1 MSKAIKDT
9 LDAANRIVI
18 KIGSSLLV
26 DAANHEPKKAWM
38 AALAGDIANLRNA
51 GKQVIIVSSGAIAL
65 GAGVM
70 GLTGRP
76 NRLEDA
82 QAAAAVGQFRLA
94 SAYETIFSRHDIPVA
109 QLLLSIGD
117 MEDRP
122 RYLNARNTVE
132 ALLGREIM
140 PIVNEN
146 DTVATSEIR
155 FGDNDRLAARVGQLV
170 QADVVILLSDIDG
183 LYDGD
188 PRTSFD
194 ASLIEEVDTV
204 TDAIREM
211 AGPSDQKGPG
221 TGGMVTKIQA
231 AEIATDGGSKV
242 VICNGVDNNPISR
255 LTETGTGTLFR
266 SKSRPLDQRK
276 QWIRGM
282 MAPTGF
288 IQLDAGAE
296 QAIRKGASLLAAG
309 VIRVDGDFRRG
320 DLVAILDVGGHAFAQ
335 GLSSYESSEASKI
348 KGFKMSD
355 VIDILGYSGRSA
367 LIHRDDL
374 VILHD

>member
-1 MSKAIKDT
+1 MSQAIKDA
-9 LDAANRIVI
+9 LNADRIVI

-26 DAANHEPKKAWM
+26 DPVKHEPKKAWM
-38 AALAGDIANLRNA
+38 AALADDIAHLRGK

-76 NRLEDA
+76 DRLEDA

-94 SAYETIFSRHDIPVA
+94 SAYETIFSLHDIPVA

-132 ALLGREIM
+132 ALLGRDIM

-170 QADVVILLSDIDG
+170 QADLVILLSDIDG
-183 LYDGD
+183 LYDCD
-188 PRTSFD
+188 PRVSEAAKLVED
-194 ASLIEEVDTV
+194 VDV
-204 TDAIREM
+204 ITDTIRAM
-211 AGPSDQKGPG
+211 AGPTDQKGPG
-221 TGGMVTKIQA
+221 TGGMITKIQA
-231 AEIATDGGSKV
+231 AEIATDVGSRV
-242 VICNGVDNNPISR
+242 LICNGVEKKPLSR
-255 LTETGTGTLFR
+255 LMQTGIGTLFH
-266 SKSRPLDQRK
+266 SKNRPLQQRK
-276 QWIRGM
+276 QWIRAM
-282 MAPTGF
+282 TAPSGF
-288 IQLDAGAE
+288 IHLDDGAE
-296 QAIRKGASLLAAG
+296 QAIRAGASLLAAG
-309 VIRVDGDFRRG
+309 VTRVDGDFRRG
-320 DLVAILDVGGHAFAQ
+320 DLVALMDASGHCFAQ
-335 GLSSYESSEASKI
+335 GLSSYEGFEASKI
-348 KGFKMSD
+348 KGRKMSD
-355 VIDILGYSGRSA
+355 VIDVLGYSGRSV

-374 VILHD
+374 VILHE